1 MRIDHLAKLLSD
13 RSRIGLTPEL
23 ADRLKIRSEDILR
36 AQLLSDVEDDKGH
49 LGVYL
54 LGTYVVDDTD
64 FWDDGEIYWWAIPT
78 MVDRAGK
85 ASWSVTTGIPSGMP
99 PHKVGSLEWMQN
111 LSLGDPPLLA
121 VIPPSDDVAA
131 AVIRLGFYDDDAE
144 VANMPRALAAAY
156 ETLAG
161 FSVADFASPDQIVL
175 PVRDAIFKSL
185 KAEDDDILIDQDLTL
200 RRGQSTRFGA
210 GLVGSMVNAM
220 VRIYYFVRD
229 EEKTEEIGPFA
240 LHKGQAETLTWKT
253 PLAPGGRLA
262 IFARGADVNIAT
274 LGTLSVDMPFA
285 NRVVDAT
292 NVRSWSQGITL
303 NGTGPAKVI
312 AYYTRP

>member
-1 MRIDHLAKLLSD
+1 MRIDHLAKVLSD

-85 ASWSVTTGIPSGMP
+85 ASWSVTTGLPSGMP
-99 PHKVGSLEWMQN
+99 PHKVGSLEWMTN

-121 VIPPSDDVAA
+121 VIPPSDDVAS

-144 VANMPRALAAAY
+144 VANMPRALGAGL

-161 FSVADFASPDQIVL
+161 FSVAEFSSPDQIVL

-210 GLVGSMVNAM
+210 GLVGSLVNAM

-229 EEKTEEIGPFA
+229 EQKTEEIGPLA

-253 PLAPGGRLA
+253 PLEPGGRLA

-274 LGTLSVDMPFA
+274 MGTLSVDMPFA

-303 NGTGPAKVI
+303 TGTGPAKVV